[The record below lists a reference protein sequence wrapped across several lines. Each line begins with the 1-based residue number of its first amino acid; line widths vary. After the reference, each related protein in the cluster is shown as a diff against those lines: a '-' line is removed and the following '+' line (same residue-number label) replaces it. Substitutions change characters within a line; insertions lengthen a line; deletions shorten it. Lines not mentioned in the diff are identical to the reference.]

1 MVLSVV
7 AWVLFALIAILVWS
21 DPPTSVDHSIQKAL
35 GRIAD
40 RVATQSGWPSTL
52 SGVVARLGSAPV
64 LAVVIVLV
72 GLYFWTRHRSLR
84 PAALPGVAYV
94 AVVLITSAFKR
105 AFHRPEPYDAA
116 YEIGRSFP
124 SGHSAG
130 TVAVWGGL
138 ALLLWASPRLRPWSV
153 AVASVPIVVAGMMI
167 VRSAHWMS
175 DVAAGASLGAA
186 CLATSGLL
194 TSRRRR
200 PASGRSTS
208 LAWCPSSAARAQQAP
223 PSERPT

>member
-1 MVLSVV
+1 VLSVV
-7 AWVLFALIAILVWS
+7 TWILFALIAILVWS

-35 GRIAD
+35 GRVAD
-40 RVATQSGWPSTL
+40 RVAIQAGWPATV
-52 SGVVARLGSAPV
+52 SGDLARLGSAPV

-84 PAALPGVAYV
+84 PAALLGVAYA
-94 AVVLITSAFKR
+94 AVVVLTSAFKG

-130 TVAVWGGL
+130 SVAVWGGL

-153 AVASVPIVVAGMMI
+153 ALVSVPVVVAGMMI
-167 VRSAHWMS
+167 VRSAHWVS

-186 CLATSGLL
+186 CLATSGLV
-194 TSRRRR
+194 TGRRRR

-208 LAWCPSSAARAQQAP
+208 LAWSRPTPLERSRTPLA
-223 PSERPT
+223 ERPT